1 VYATESSYQ
10 TTNVLDAFNKSYINL
25 AINEALAAGENTQ
38 TASLRPQ
45 DKGIKIGGNPYGI
58 AVNSDNNIIY
68 VIDKFYKKISFI
80 DGDTDRIIKTVTI
93 PNNRP
98 TNFKYNISDIS
109 SAIAVDQRFN
119 LIYITNSGSN
129 TVSAIDGSDGNTV
142 TNITVDGSPRALA
155 VESNTSRIH
164 VVTNNNIQTKNE
176 STLASRVY
184 TINGFFNRV
193 EAEHTTTIDNEF
205 LTAIDIHYGPS
216 DRAVYVTGQ
225 GEGENDNNTVY
236 EPERHLKFDQVK
248 NKAITWALQRIQSI
262 TISMSHMSLIQ
273 AGYLFLTIIL

>member
-1 VYATESSYQ
+1 VSVTGEIREKFLFLSLLGIVLVYATESSYQ

-45 DKGIKIGGNPYGI
+45 DKGIKIGGNPYGV

-236 EPERHLKFDQVK
+236 EPE
-248 NKAITWALQRIQSI
+248 
-262 TISMSHMSLIQ
+262 
-273 AGYLFLTIIL
+273 